1 MIWYFVKLLILL
13 PLVGGMAFG
22 ALWLWRKYQPGMMVG
37 QNDRSLKVLEALPM
51 GTFGKLA
58 VVEFEGKKILLS
70 VTRGRIEKIAEG
82 DAQGA
87 GSYRVGR

>member
-1 MIWYFVKLLILL
+1 
-13 PLVGGMAFG
+13 
-22 ALWLWRKYQPGMMVG
+22 
-37 QNDRSLKVLEALPM
+37 VLEALPM

-82 DAQGA
+82 ETGGL
-87 GSYRVGR
+87 GSYRAR

>member
-82 DAQGA
+82 D
-87 GSYRVGR
+87 SYRAGR

>member
-1 MIWYFVKLLILL
+1 MFWYFVKLLILL

-37 QNDRSLKVLEALPM
+37 QNDRALKLLDAMPL

-82 DAQGA
+82 DT
-87 GSYRVGR
+87 YRAR

>member
-1 MIWYFVKLLILL
+1 MFWYFVKLLILL

-22 ALWLWRKYQPGMMVG
+22 ALWLWRKYQPGMMIG
-37 QNDRSLKVLEALPM
+37 QNDRALKLLEAMPL

-82 DAQGA
+82 DT
-87 GSYRVGR
+87 YRAR

>member
-22 ALWLWRKYQPGMMVG
+22 ALWLWRKYQPGMMAG
-37 QNDRSLKVLEALPM
+37 QNDRSRKVLEALPM

-82 DAQGA
+82 DPYRA
-87 GSYRVGR
+87 GR

>member
-37 QNDRSLKVLEALPM
+37 QNDRSLKLLEALPM

-82 DAQGA
+82 DP
-87 GSYRVGR
+87 YRAR

>member
-37 QNDRSLKVLEALPM
+37 QNDWALKLLEALPM

-82 DAQGA
+82 DPYRA
-87 GSYRVGR
+87 GR

>member
-22 ALWLWRKYQPGMMVG
+22 ALWLWRKYQPGMMAG

-82 DAQGA
+82 DP
-87 GSYRVGR
+87 YRAR